1 MSTVSVS
8 HLTKKFSRIVA
19 VDDISFS
26 IEEGSI
32 TGFVGPNGAGKT
44 TTIQMMLDLITPSSG
59 NIKIFDKELHSH
71 REEILQRMNFSSPYI
86 NLPYNLTV
94 RENLLTFARFYGV
107 KHPMRRIQ
115 ELADFFDI
123 TSLLGMMTRS
133 LSSGQLARVN
143 LTKALLNSPSLLL
156 LDEPTASLDPD
167 IADRT
172 RAMLRDIHT
181 KHHITM
187 LYTSHNM
194 VEVEEMCDRVLF
206 INEGKIVDDGSP
218 RALAAK
224 YGRRDMNEVFLTIA
238 RGNSSV

>member
-1 MSTVSVS
+1 MPIVSVS

-19 VDDISFS
+19 VDDISFT

-44 TTIQMMLDLITPSSG
+44 TTIQMMLDLITPNSG
-59 NIKIFDKELHSH
+59 NIKIFDKELYSH

-94 RENLLTFARFYGV
+94 RENLLTFARLYGV
-107 KHPMRRIQ
+107 KHPLCRIE

-181 KHHITM
+181 KHRITM

-194 VEVEEMCDRVLF
+194 AEVEEMCDRVLF

-238 RGNSSV
+238 RGNEHI